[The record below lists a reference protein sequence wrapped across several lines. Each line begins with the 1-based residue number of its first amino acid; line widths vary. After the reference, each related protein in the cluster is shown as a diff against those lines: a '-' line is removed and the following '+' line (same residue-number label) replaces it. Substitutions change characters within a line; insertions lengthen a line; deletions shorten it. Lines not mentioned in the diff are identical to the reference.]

1 MIGKVTGFFGP
12 TGSGKTTRLNQ
23 IAEEYSDKY
32 KISYAFQD
40 NRLLPDLS
48 VIRNIS
54 LPLENFGVKKNA
66 EEIAEKW
73 IKAFDLSLQ
82 KNRKTKVLS
91 GGEAQRVNLAR
102 AFAWNGDIF
111 LLDEPFSSQ
120 DEKHKDIIKKLIK
133 ELIAQKKTL
142 IVVSHNKQDLIDLNC
157 NIVEF

>member
-54 LPLENFGVKKNA
+54 LPLENFVVKKNA

-102 AFAWNGDIF
+102 AFAWNGDI

-120 DEKHKDIIKKLIK
+120 DEKHKDIIKNLIK

>member
-54 LPLENFGVKKNA
+54 LPLENFVVKKNA

-73 IKAFDLSLQ
+73 IKAFDLSLH

-102 AFAWNGDIF
+102 AFAWDGDIF

-120 DEKHKDIIKKLIK
+120 DEKHKDIIKNLIK
-133 ELIAQKKTL
+133 ELIVQKKTL